1 MKLARSNGRRKCLI
15 DLHDKTTLKLVS
27 EAVSRHKGKDVDPKD
42 CRSDAK
48 TIISAYVLGQDVRT
62 AAQRLLAWWCIDCG
76 MDTLYLDNTT
86 EKTVARVLMPAKA
99 GYAALEAIEKYGTG
113 HGTGQPKSLHQVQN
127 IKYLEQKYGTSRALP
142 KSGNAEIIPFS
153 TT

>member
-27 EAVSRHKGKDVDPKD
+27 EAVSRHKGKDLDPKD

-86 EKTVARVLMPAKA
+86 DETVARVLMPAKA
-99 GYAALEAIEKYGTG
+99 GYAVLEVIEQ
-113 HGTGQPKSLHQVQN
+113 HGTSFSAP
-127 IKYLEQKYGTSRALP
+127 EP
-142 KSGNAEIIPFS
+142 GNAEIIPFS

>member
-15 DLHDKTTLKLVS
+15 DLHDKITLKLVS

-99 GYAALEAIEKYGTG
+99 GYAALEAIEKYGTS
-113 HGTGQPKSLHQVQN
+113 HSLP
-127 IKYLEQKYGTSRALP
+127 E
-142 KSGNAEIIPFS
+142 SGNAEIIPFS